1 MFYKNEIKAFE
12 RPKLFHV
19 LPRRPKK
26 IEIIVRARPGLQT
39 TAVSPFILHKEHAPA
54 FEAAGKK
61 QRPICGVRGN
71 ESPTHAAS
79 GRPKV
84 NGEQVAFGNR
94 KHPE

>member
-39 TAVSPFILHKEHAPA
+39 TAVSPFMCQEAEFA
-54 FEAAGKK
+54 FPFVVQAAATSALF
-61 QRPICGVRGN
+61 IHFV
-71 ESPTHAAS
+71 
-79 GRPKV
+79 
-84 NGEQVAFGNR
+84 
-94 KHPE
+94 